1 MKHWGRSAKG
11 RLEHGRPVSA
21 LEHSRMQW
29 SRPISA
35 LERLIM
41 KRNAETGTREACR
54 SLRVQMST
62 LEQAADRL
70 DRLIAEHVTERE
82 AEPDIQPQAKPD
94 TQP

>member
-1 MKHWGRSAKG
+1 MKHWRRSAKR

-21 LEHSRMQW
+21 LGHSRRQW

-41 KRNAETGTREACR
+41 KRNAETGAREACR

-70 DRLIAEHVTERE
+70 DRLIAEHVTE
-82 AEPDIQPQAKPD
+82 PD

>member
-11 RLEHGRPVSA
+11 RPFSA
-21 LEHSRMQW
+21 LEHSRRQW

-41 KRNAETGTREACR
+41 KRNAETGAREACR

-70 DRLIAEHVTERE
+70 DRLIAEHVTEPA
-82 AEPDIQPQAKPD
+82 AEPHIQPQAQPD

>member
-1 MKHWGRSAKG
+1 MRNWERVRMGQ
-11 RLEHGRPVSA
+11 PVSTTR
-21 LEHSRMQW
+21 HW

-41 KRNAETGTREACR
+41 KRNAETGAREACR
-54 SLRVQMST
+54 SLRGQVDT

-70 DRLIAEHVTERE
+70 DRLIAEHVTE
-82 AEPDIQPQAKPD
+82 PD